1 MGNALSENPADLD
14 SRKVSYAYKSE
25 LKICLLCH
33 EDDYENRDWYP
44 DKYTGDLKRIIKE
57 FAHEIYETDAS
68 TITLWST
75 WDKESDMADIVRR
88 DAVHAV
94 PHVVPNAR
102 SVFDI
107 IVFTYCVF
115 GHHEED
121 IQDVHRLLKPG
132 GFVMIIPYGIYGPD
146 WHAQLQLRYHR
157 LGNIPLT
164 LERYALVPV
173 FIDEE
178 EPHPFV
184 LLQKLKISSRP
195 NGERYY
201 EHVT

>member
-1 MGNALSENPADLD
+1 MGNALSQNPADLD
-14 SRKVSYAYKSE
+14 SRRVSYAYKSE

-44 DKYTGDLKRIIKE
+44 PKYTGDLKRIIRN
-57 FAHEIYETDAS
+57 FAHELYETDAS

-75 WDKESDMADIVRR
+75 WDKLSDMADIVRR
-88 DAVHAV
+88 VEV

-107 IVFTYCVF
+107 IVFTYCMF

-121 IQDVHRLLKPG
+121 VEDVHRLLKPG
-132 GFVMIIPYGIYGPD
+132 GFIMIIPYGYYGPD
-146 WHAQLQLRYHR
+146 WHSQLQEKYNA
-157 LGNIPLT
+157 LGKIPLT
-164 LERYALVPV
+164 HEQYALVPV
-173 FIDEE
+173 FIVEE

-184 LLQKLKISSRP
+184 LLQKLKISTRP

-201 EHVT
+201 ERVT